1 MKYTRFIISLL
12 ILSVGV
18 VLGCTTSK
26 PEGGGG
32 QPSGGNT
39 SGNTDVDA
47 TDEKVAV
54 LVSTGNR
61 AKSFSKETIALTPNK
76 ETTQATITLKPDQ
89 KFQLVDGFGS
99 AITGSTCYNL
109 LKMSAE
115 DRKNFLVE
123 TFSTTEGFG
132 QSYIRVPI
140 GCSDFSLSEYTC
152 CDKEGIENFALTEE
166 DTKYLIPIL
175 KEILS
180 INPDI
185 QIIGSPWTPPRW
197 MKVNNLKELKPHN
210 DWRGGHL
217 NPKYYQDYATYFVKW
232 IQAMERNGIDID
244 AITIQNEPLNRGNS
258 ASLFMGWEEQAAFIK
273 SALGKT
279 LKDSGLDVKIYLFD
293 HNFNY
298 DNLPDQKE
306 YPLHIY
312 NDPQAEPYVTG
323 AAYHNYGGHYSELD
337 NIHSKRPDKE
347 LIFTETSIGTWN
359 EGRNLER
366 RLVDDMEY
374 LGIGTLNNWCKAV
387 IVWNLML
394 DENGA
399 PNREHGCKTCFG
411 AVDISSSNYKTLT
424 KNSHYYVINHLSH
437 VIKPKAV
444 RIEHQNTA
452 NGNILCS
459 SFQNEDGSYALVLLN
474 KGKETTFVSVNDGK
488 KNFGYHV
495 PANSVVSFKW
505 K

>member
-1 MKYTRFIISLL
+1 MNRISLSY
-12 ILSVGV
+12 ISCFIWAV
-18 VLGCTTSK
+18 VACGTDPKTSK
-26 PEGGGG
+26 
-32 QPSGGNT
+32 
-39 SGNTDVDA
+39 NTDLSDSSS
-47 TDEKVAV
+47 EKVSV

-61 AKSFSKETIALTPNK
+61 VQNFSKQTVELSENKPN
-76 ETTQATITLKPDQ
+76 TQTTITLNPNQ
-89 KFQLVDGFGS
+89 KFQSVYGFGS
-99 AITGSTCYNL
+99 AITGSACYNL
-109 LKMSAE
+109 LKMNAD
-115 DRKNFLVE
+115 DRKSFLVE
-123 TFSTTEGFG
+123 TFSTTEGLG
-132 QSYIRVPI
+132 QSYVRVPI

-197 MKVNNLKELKPHN
+197 MKVNNLKDLKPHYQ
-210 DWRGGHL
+210 WTSGHL

-232 IQAMERNGIDID
+232 IQAMKNNGIEVD

-258 ASLFMGWEEQAAFIK
+258 ASLFMGWEEQLAFIK
-273 SALGKT
+273 TALGKT

-293 HNFNY
+293 HNYNY
-298 DNLPDQKE
+298 DNMPDQQG
-306 YPLHIY
+306 YPTHIY
-312 NDPQAEPYVTG
+312 KDTEASQYVTG
-323 AAYHNYGGHYSELD
+323 AAYHNYGGQYSELEKVH
-337 NIHSKRPDKE
+337 NQYPDKE

-359 EGRNLER
+359 DGRNLER
-366 RLVDDMEY
+366 RLVEDMEE

-411 AVDISSSNYKTLT
+411 AVDISSSDYKTLT
-424 KNSHYYVINHLSH
+424 KNSHYYVIGHLSA
-437 VIKPKAV
+437 VIKPNAV
-444 RIEHQNTA
+444 RIENQSSA
-452 NGNILCS
+452 NSDILCT

-474 KGKETTFVSVNDGK
+474 KGKESSFVSVTDGK
-488 KNFGYHV
+488 KNFGYQV
-495 PANSVVSFKW
+495 PANAVVSFNW